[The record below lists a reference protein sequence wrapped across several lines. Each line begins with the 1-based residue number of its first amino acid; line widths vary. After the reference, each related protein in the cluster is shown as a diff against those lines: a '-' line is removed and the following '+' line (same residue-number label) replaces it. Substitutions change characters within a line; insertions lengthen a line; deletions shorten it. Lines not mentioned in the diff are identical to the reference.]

1 MDTNEVDPTAVW
13 GMWFA
18 FGLML
23 LITVIIVVVIWQLFA
38 TRRAHAALARDEAYR
53 KLAEEATQDQ
63 QKTAEDM
70 ADVRERLE
78 RIEQVLKEVE

>member
-1 MDTNEVDPTAVW
+1 MDVNEVDPTALW

-23 LITVIIVVVIWQLFA
+23 LITIIIVVVIWQLFS
-38 TRRAHAALARDEAYR
+38 TRRAHAMLTRDEAYR
-53 KLAEEATQDQ
+53 KLAEEATEA
-63 QKTAEDM
+63 QKQTARDLE
-70 ADVRERLE
+70 DVRERLE

>member
-1 MDTNEVDPTAVW
+1 MAVP

-23 LITVIIVVVIWQLFA
+23 LITVILVVVIWQLFA

-53 KLAEEATQDQ
+53 KLAEQAVETQ
-63 QKTAEDM
+63 QKTAEDL
-70 ADVRERLE
+70 ADLRE
-78 RIEQVLKEVE
+78 RIERIENVLKEVE